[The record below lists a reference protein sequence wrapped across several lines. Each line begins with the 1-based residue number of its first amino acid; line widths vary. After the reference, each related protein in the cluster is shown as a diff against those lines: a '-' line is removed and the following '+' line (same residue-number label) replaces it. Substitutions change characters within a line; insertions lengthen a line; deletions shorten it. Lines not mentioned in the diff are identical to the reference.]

1 MMRNPSSPR
10 VPFLHT
16 FRAQVLLAL
25 ALIGVL
31 PLGLVGLIVA
41 DRDRRALEEYS
52 ARELTGLAR
61 GLAGQLDIYLDELL
75 SNARAIAA
83 MPSIAGMDP
92 RRQGMLLKEL
102 YHHYPRI
109 ARLETFDRY
118 GQFLASSDSMAESI
132 ISQQDMLHRALTHG
146 RQVWTLAG
154 DAGSGRS
161 ALLLYT
167 PIRDDERL
175 VVGVLSLVV
184 DLEDLS
190 AVVGRVAIGGGGHAF
205 VLDTSGRV
213 LLHPDRAAVQAR
225 RNFSMIGVPTGGRP
239 AAAGTVQYALN
250 GESHIAGYAP
260 VPNIGW
266 TVVVERLEEEV
277 LIPARKSWNLAL
289 AGMGVSTV
297 LALVTAVILAR
308 TLTRPVQELA
318 MAAQAFGAGDA
329 SAPLP
334 ALRSDAN
341 ELGILVTTFA
351 GMRQAVA
358 EREATLKA
366 RAHQQAAVAELG
378 QEALMNADLLTL
390 MQEAV
395 TLVVRTLNVEYC
407 EVAELL
413 HDDQTLLLRAGA
425 GWREGCVGHVT
436 MGVGTAS
443 LAGYTLLHNEPVIV
457 EDLRHETRFCI
468 PPVLHEHHVVS
479 GASVIMHGPGRP
491 FGVLGAHS
499 TRQQL
504 FSADDVHFLQAI
516 ANVLGAALERRRAEE
531 ALAAEASFLRVQTAV
546 AQAALSTLNP
556 DLLGLRLLEVIG
568 QTQRYAYGHLFRVGE
583 DESTA
588 VISASF
594 GDKAGQFLGFRQPLG
609 DQGSLTAT
617 AIRTGQPMFIN
628 RLASSPYSR
637 HPIAQALRAQALLVL
652 PLVHRIDRV
661 IGALVFADV
670 ENSYRF
676 SERDLAQGIIL
687 TRQVVQAIE
696 NSELFSEVQ
705 RLQAEHR
712 VITESLTDAVYTVN
726 LEGRI
731 TFGNPALEC
740 LTGYGLEELR
750 GQLSTALYG
759 SDAAMIFPS
768 CGMRAAEGDP
778 LPHALETEV
787 IRKDGARVPVELS
800 MAPLVH
806 EGRIIGYVGV
816 ARNIAE
822 RKHLEEQLRQA
833 QKMEAIGRLAGGVAH
848 DFNNLLLVIS
858 GYGNQLRRHL
868 GSRHPLHKAA
878 AEIQGAIDRAAGL
891 TRQLLA
897 FGRRQTL
904 QPRVI
909 DLNGVVTEIGAMLRR
924 LISENIRLVMHLDP
938 VLGCVNADSSQLE
951 QVLLNLAINA
961 RDAMPRGGV
970 LTIETANV
978 DWQEAATHQ
987 PMATPPRCYVML
999 AVGDTGCGMD
1009 AETQAHIFEPF
1020 FTTKGPGIGTGLGL
1034 ATVYG
1039 IITQSGGSIEVH
1051 STPGQGSTFRI
1062 YFPQVEPG
1070 MGREEPMR
1078 PAMTL
1083 PPGTGT
1089 ILVVE
1094 DEVQVR
1100 ELVQEVL
1107 QAEGYTVL
1115 TAADGDE
1122 GIHLCTA
1129 YDGPI
1134 ALLLTD
1140 VVMPGLSGPEMAQC
1154 ILPMRPTI
1162 KVVYM
1167 SGYASDAMG
1176 DHGVLAPGT
1185 AFLQKPF
1192 TPEILL
1198 EKVRE
1203 TLDMP

>member
-1 MMRNPSSPR
+1 MMRNLSSPR
-10 VPFLHT
+10 IQFLHT

-25 ALIGVL
+25 ALIGIL
-31 PLGLVGLIVA
+31 PLGLVGLTVA

-61 GLAGQLDIYLDELL
+61 GLAGQLDVYLDELL
-75 SNARAIAA
+75 SNARAIASL
-83 MPSIAGMDP
+83 PTIVSMDP
-92 RRQGMLLKEL
+92 PRQGMLLKEL
-102 YHHYPRI
+102 YQHYPRI
-109 ARLETFDRY
+109 ARLETFDRF
-118 GQFLASSDSMAESI
+118 GQFLASSDSMEEPI
-132 ISQQDMLHRALTHG
+132 ISQQDTLQRALTHG
-146 RQVWTLAG
+146 RQMWTLAG
-154 DAGSGRS
+154 DTGSGRS

-175 VVGVLSLVV
+175 VVGVVSLVV

-190 AVVGRVAIGGGGHAF
+190 AVVGRVPIGGGGQAF

-225 RNFSMIGVPTGGRP
+225 HNFSMIGVPTGGRP
-239 AAAGTVQYALN
+239 AAAGTVRYRLN
-250 GESHIAGYAP
+250 GEAHIAGYAP

-266 TVVVERLEEEV
+266 TVVVERPEVDV

-289 AGMGVSTV
+289 AGLGVSTV

-308 TLTRPVQELA
+308 TLTRPVRELA
-318 MAAQAFGAGDA
+318 MAARAFGAGDA

-334 ALRSDAN
+334 ALKSDAN

-358 EREATLKA
+358 EREVTLKA
-366 RAHQQAAVAELG
+366 RAQQQAAVAELG
-378 QEALMNADLLTL
+378 QDALMGADLLTL
-390 MQEAV
+390 MQQAV
-395 TLVVRTLNVEYC
+395 TLVVRTFAVEYC
-407 EVAELL
+407 EVSELL
-413 HDDQTLLLRAGA
+413 HDDQTLLLRAGT
-425 GWREGCVGHVT
+425 GWREGCVGQVT
-436 MGVGTAS
+436 KGVGTAS
-443 LAGYTLLHNEPVIV
+443 LAGYTLLRNEPVIV
-457 EDLRHETRFCI
+457 EDLHHETRFRI
-468 PPVLHEHHVVS
+468 PPVLHDHGVVS
-479 GASVIMHGPGRP
+479 CASVIMHGPGRP

-499 TRQQL
+499 TRRQS

-516 ANVLGAALERRRAEE
+516 ANVLGAALERRGAEE
-531 ALAAEASFLRVQTAV
+531 ALAAEASFLRVQAAV

-556 DLLGLRLLEVIG
+556 NLLGSRLLEVIG
-568 QTQRYAYGHLFRVGE
+568 QTQGYAHGYLFRVGE
-583 DESTA
+583 DESAA

-594 GDKAGQFLGFRQPLG
+594 GNKAKQFLGFRQPLN
-609 DQGSLTAT
+609 DQDSLTAT
-617 AIRTGQPMFIN
+617 AIRTRQPMFIN
-628 RLASSPYSR
+628 RLASSPFSR
-637 HPIAQALRAQALLVL
+637 HPIAQALGAQALLVL
-652 PLVHRIDRV
+652 PLVHRTGRV

-687 TRQVVQAIE
+687 TGQVVQAVE

-712 VITESLTDAVYTVN
+712 VITESLTDAVYTID
-726 LEGRI
+726 LEGHT

-750 GQLSTALYG
+750 GRLSTALYG
-759 SDAAMIFPS
+759 SDEAVIFPS
-768 CGMRAAEGDP
+768 CRMRAAEGDP

-787 IRKDGARVPVELS
+787 IRKDGVRVPVELS

-822 RKHLEEQLRQA
+822 RKHLEEQLLQA

-848 DFNNLLLVIS
+848 DFNNLLMVIS
-858 GYGNQLRRHL
+858 GYADQLRRRL
-868 GSRHPLHKAA
+868 GSRHPLYKAA
-878 AEIQGAIDRAAGL
+878 AEIQGAIDKAAGL

-938 VLGCVNADSSQLE
+938 ALGCVNADPSQLE

-978 DWQEAATHQ
+978 DWQEASTHQ
-987 PMATPPRCYVML
+987 LIATPPRCYVML

-1039 IITQSGGSIEVH
+1039 IITQSGGAIEVH

-1062 YFPQVEPG
+1062 YFPQVETG
-1070 MGREEPMR
+1070 VETEETVR

-1083 PPGTGT
+1083 PAGSGT

-1134 ALLLTD
+1134 DLLLTD
-1140 VVMPGLSGPEMAQC
+1140 VVMPSMSGPEMAQH
-1154 ILPMRPTI
+1154 ILLMYPAI

-1176 DHGVLAPGT
+1176 DHGVLDPGT

-1192 TPEILL
+1192 TPDILIR
-1198 EKVRE
+1198 KVRE
-1203 TLDMP
+1203 TLDTP

>member
-1 MMRNPSSPR
+1 MKHMSSPR
-10 VPFLHT
+10 VQFLHT
-16 FRAQVLLAL
+16 LRAQVLLAL
-25 ALIGVL
+25 VLIGIL
-31 PLGLVGLIVA
+31 PLGLVGLSVA
-41 DRDRRALEEYS
+41 NRDRRALEEYS

-75 SNARAIAA
+75 SNARAIAS
-83 MPSIAGMDP
+83 MPSIVSMNP
-92 RRQGMLLKEL
+92 PRQGMLLKEL

-109 ARLETFDRY
+109 ARLETFDRF
-118 GQFLASSDSMAESI
+118 GQFLTSSDSMEEPI
-132 ISQQDMLHRALTHG
+132 ISQQDILHRTLTQG
-146 RQVWTLAG
+146 RQMWTVAG
-154 DAGSGRS
+154 DARSGRS
-161 ALLLYT
+161 ALLFYT
-167 PIRDDERL
+167 PIRNDKRL
-175 VVGVLSLVV
+175 VVGVVSVVV

-190 AVVGRVAIGGGGHAF
+190 AVVARVPIGGGGQAF

-213 LLHPDRAAVQAR
+213 LLHPERAAVQAR
-225 RNFSMIGVPTGGRP
+225 RDYNMIGVPTGGRP
-239 AAAGTVQYALN
+239 AAAGTVRYWLN
-250 GESHIAGYAP
+250 GEAHIAGYAP

-266 TVVVERLEEEV
+266 TVVVERPEAEV
-277 LIPARKSWNLAL
+277 LIPARRSWNLAL
-289 AGMGVSTV
+289 AGLGVSAV

-308 TLTRPVQELA
+308 TLTRPVRELA

-334 ALRSDAN
+334 ALRSEAN
-341 ELGILVTTFA
+341 ELGILITTFA

-378 QEALMNADLLTL
+378 QDALMGADLLTL

-395 TLVVRTLNVEYC
+395 TLVVRTLDVEYC
-407 EVAELL
+407 EVSELR

-425 GWREGCVGHVT
+425 GWREGYVGHVT
-436 MGVGTAS
+436 KGMDAES
-443 LAGYTLLHNEPVIV
+443 LAGYTLLLNEPVIV
-457 EDLRHETRFCI
+457 EDLRDERRFRI
-468 PPVLHEHHVVS
+468 PPFLHDHRVVS
-479 GASVIMHGPGRP
+479 SISVIIHGPGRP
-491 FGVLGAHS
+491 FGILGAHS
-499 TRQQL
+499 TRRQM

-516 ANVLGAALERRRAEE
+516 ANVLGAALERRGVEE

-546 AQAALSTLNP
+546 AKAALSTLNP
-556 DLLGLRLLEVIG
+556 NLLGSRLLEVIG
-568 QTQRYAYGHLFRVGE
+568 QTQGYAYGHLFRVAE
-583 DESTA
+583 DESA
-588 VISASF
+588 AIICASF
-594 GDKAGQFLGFRQPLG
+594 GDKAGQFLGFRQPLS
-609 DQGSLTAT
+609 DQHSLAAT
-617 AIRTGQPMFIN
+617 AIRSGQPMFIN
-628 RLASSPYSR
+628 RLASSAFSR
-637 HPIAQALRAQALLVL
+637 HPITQALGAQALLVL
-652 PLVHRIDRV
+652 PLVHRTGRV
-661 IGALVFADV
+661 GGALLFADV
-670 ENSYRF
+670 ENPYRF
-676 SERDLAQGIIL
+676 SERDLVQGNIL
-687 TRQVVQAIE
+687 TGQVVQAVE

-726 LEGRI
+726 LEGHI

-750 GQLSTALYG
+750 GRLSTALYG
-759 SDAAMIFPS
+759 SDAAVTFPG
-768 CGMRAAEGDP
+768 CCMHTAEDDP

-787 IRKDGARVPVELS
+787 IRKDGVRVPVELS

-848 DFNNLLLVIS
+848 DFNNLLMVIA
-858 GYGNQLRRHL
+858 GYGDMLRRRL
-868 GSRHPLHKAA
+868 GSHHPLYKAA
-878 AEIQGAIDRAAGL
+878 AEIQGAIDKAAGL

-909 DLNGVVTEIGAMLRR
+909 DLNAVVTEIGTMLRR
-924 LISENIRLVMHLDP
+924 LISENIHLVMHLEP
-938 VLGCVNADSSQLE
+938 ALGHVNADPSQLE

-961 RDAMPRGGV
+961 RDAMPRGGM
-970 LTIETANV
+970 LTIETATIDV
-978 DWQEAATHQ
+978 HEASVHQ
-987 PMATPPRCYVML
+987 LNATPPRSYVML
-999 AVGDTGCGMD
+999 AVGDTGYGMD
-1009 AETQAHIFEPF
+1009 AETQSHIFEPF

-1039 IITQSGGSIEVH
+1039 IITQSGGAIEVH
-1051 STPGQGSTFRI
+1051 STPGQGSTFKI
-1062 YFPQVEPG
+1062 YLPQVET
-1070 MGREEPMR
+1070 RVEIEETMR
-1078 PAMTL
+1078 PTMTL
-1083 PPGTGT
+1083 LAGSET
-1089 ILVVE
+1089 IVVVE

-1100 ELVQEVL
+1100 ELVQEIL

-1122 GIHLCTA
+1122 GVRLCTE

-1134 ALLLTD
+1134 DLLLTD

-1154 ILPMRPTI
+1154 ILPVHSTI
-1162 KVVYM
+1162 KVVFM
-1167 SGYASDAMG
+1167 SGYASDAIG
-1176 DHGVLAPGT
+1176 DHGVLDPGT

-1192 TPEILL
+1192 TPDILIG
-1198 EKVRE
+1198 KVRE
-1203 TLDMP
+1203 TLDTP